1 MCGGGKEE
9 RRKSKKKRAGAGGR
23 WRQTSDWRC
32 QAPASHR
39 RWEAKLRMPPG
50 CSEALLSLLV
60 TCTQPPRAP
69 TVSMHPTTLWMAMT
83 GHAGPEAKK
92 PAASERRGFSREIQ
106 GPRQRWLKTRK
117 LLSLTYIKMQR
128 KATHDWDGG
137 STCS

>member
-1 MCGGGKEE
+1 MDWYKDRNVDQWNKIESPQINLC
-9 RRKSKKKRAGAGGR
+9 SMDTLSVTKK
-23 WRQTSDWRC
+23 
-32 QAPASHR
+32 
-39 RWEAKLRMPPG
+39 AKIYN
-50 CSEALLSLLV
+50 LSLLV